1 MDKRVQMAV
10 IGAGRAGSA
19 ILGEL
24 LKLNYVCVIGVADAD
39 PEAEGLKI
47 AKQHNVPVFAEPM
60 QLVEK
65 NEEIDIL
72 VEVSGDVLIKQDI
85 KDYFSRVGNR
95 KTIIM
100 HNLVSRLLLS
110 LASGGSDLAPDYHPN
125 DIGIG

>member
-10 IGAGRAGSA
+10 IGAGRAGTA
-19 ILGEL
+19 VLNEL
-24 LKLNYVCVIGVADAD
+24 VKLSYVRIIGVADAD
-39 PEAEGLKI
+39 TEAEGLAI
-47 AKQHNVPVFAEPM
+47 ARKHNVPVFFEPM

-72 VEVSGDVLIKQDI
+72 VEVSGDALIKQDI

-95 KTIIM
+95 KTVIM
-100 HNLVSRLLLS
+100 HNLVSRLLVS
-110 LASGGSDLAPDYHPN
+110 LASGRSDLGPDYHPN